1 MAADVVGTG
10 PMYDIELAPVTDS
23 GEGPSTAPKGT
34 LEVCVHNT
42 THTTVLPIVHVPVQH
57 TRHPITDLLSL

>member
-10 PMYDIELAPVTDS
+10 PMNDIELAPVTDS

-34 LEVCVHNT
+34 LEVCIHNT
-42 THTTVLPIVHVPVQH
+42 THITVL
-57 TRHPITDLLSL
+57 PITDLLSL